1 MSEMPYLVTNKPQTI
16 IPMKPLSE
24 AKSRLK
30 GNVDS
35 MSRRAAILMMLDKV
49 IKAVKQDSKT
59 DCIVLG
65 GDNFIQK
72 LANLHN
78 VQWSPD
84 PSPNNGLNDCLW
96 KTMIKAHNL
105 GSKATLFLPGDLPL
119 ISTSDIDQIFLASDS
134 LRKTVIARAVKDG
147 GTNAM
152 LQPAAQS
159 FKPMLGNQ
167 SFSKHKKQILKN
179 SIPLSI
185 IETPGLQFDLDNDS
199 DYEWAIENVNGF
211 NNQIDDWISWIA
223 KASNKNCSI

>member
-1 MSEMPYLVTNKPQTI
+1 
-16 IPMKPLSE
+16 
-24 AKSRLK
+24 
-30 GNVDS
+30 
-35 MSRRAAILMMLDKV
+35 MMLDKV
-49 IKAVKQDSKT
+49 ITAVKQYSKT

-211 NNQIDDWISWIA
+211 NNQIDDWISWIS
-223 KASNKNCSI
+223 KASNKNCNI